1 MSREREESMT
11 GIIGAMRVE
20 VDALKEKMENIVCEV
35 VSGVEFCRGTLGGH
49 EVVVAQCGVGKVFAA
64 LCAQTMILRYGVKRI
79 INTGVAGTLSEKLSV
94 LDVAV
99 ASAVVQHDMDTSPL
113 GDPVGLIS
121 GINVVE
127 IGASKP
133 LSDTIARAARELGKT
148 VEQGVIASGDQ
159 FINSAEKKAW
169 IVGQFGAIA
178 CEMEGAAI
186 GHVCYVNG
194 VDFAVLRTIS
204 DNASGE
210 ADMEFPEMARRAA
223 EGAQAIVL
231 RTLSYL

>member
-1 MSREREESMT
+1 MSRGGDRMT

-20 VDALKEKMENIVCEV
+20 VDALKEKMENVTVET
-35 VSGVEFCRGTLGGH
+35 VSGVEFFRGTLGGR
-49 EVVVAQCGVGKVFAA
+49 EVVLAQCGVGKVFAA
-64 LCAQTMILRYGVKRI
+64 LCAQTMILRYGVEQVI
-79 INTGVAGTLSEKLSV
+79 HTGVAGSLSEGLSV

-99 ASAVVQHDMDTSPL
+99 AEAVVQHDMDTSPL

-121 GINVVE
+121 GINVVK
-127 IGASKP
+127 IPTCGALADK
-133 LSDTIARAARELGKT
+133 IEAAAKEMGKT
-148 VEQGVIASGDQ
+148 VERGVIASGDQ
-159 FINSAEKKAW
+159 FINNAEKKAW
-169 IVGQFGAIA
+169 IVQAFGAIA

-223 EGAQAIVL
+223 EQAQAIIL
-231 RTLSYL
+231 RTLS